1 MCTLLSS
8 WPPVPAMAAGGTA
21 LSLQGLV
28 MWAVLAADLSRS
40 YILTSAEPG
49 CRGIIA
55 TEDIPAELC
64 AEEPLILLPE
74 RLVLSTDV
82 AQKELAAVLA
92 FHELTRFKVGASQWL
107 NARSC
112 LLQARAREV
121 LSA

>member
-8 WPPVPAMAAGGTA
+8 WPPVPPMVAGGTA
-21 LSLQGLV
+21 FDCKELV
-28 MWAVLAADLSRS
+28 LWALLAPDLSQS
-40 YILTSAEPG
+40 HILTCAEPG

-74 RLVLSTDV
+74 RLVLSTEV

-92 FHELTRFKVGASQWL
+92 FHELTRFKVGASQ
-107 NARSC
+107 
-112 LLQARAREV
+112 
-121 LSA
+121 